1 MCEVTVSVDNQ
12 ITIPEDFRRV
22 FGIQPGTRLQIA
34 ANRHGMKL
42 FKAPENGEING
53 LLKGMHVEDWKI
65 RDESDRHFP

>member
-1 MCEVTVSVDNQ
+1 
-12 ITIPEDFRRV
+12 
-22 FGIQPGTRLQIA
+22 
-34 ANRHGMKL
+34 MKL